1 MDPEEI
7 FAEEFTKPVVLPN
20 GIATSGIFDNQSAT
34 AFDVSTTAPQVS
46 LRQVDADLCRD
57 GDPIWISGI
66 EYRCKNKEYNDEGI
80 VIVHL
85 ETV

>member
-7 FAEEFTKPVVLPN
+7 FDEEFTKPVVLPN
-20 GIATSGIFDNQSAT
+20 GKATTGIFDNQAAV
-34 AFDVSTTAPQVS
+34 AFDVNTVAPQVS
-46 LRQVDADLCRD
+46 LLEAAAAVCND
-57 GDPIWISGI
+57 GDSLRVDGV
-66 EYRCKNKEYNDEGI
+66 EYRVKNKEFQDEGI